1 MITIALILFGF
12 LVGCGFG
19 FVLFRSER
27 AYRQGWLDG
36 ERHGRVEGYRDSSRK
51 NGQVRRQPLKESG
64 SKESQSSDPVS

>member
-1 MITIALILFGF
+1 MIEILFGF
-12 LVGCGFG
+12 FGFLFGVGCG

-36 ERHGRVEGYRDSSRK
+36 ERHGRVEGYRDSWRK
-51 NGQVRRQPLKESG
+51 NGEVRRQPLKESG